1 MVCTKK
7 IKKKQKGGKGSG
19 SGAGAGSGSGSK
31 YKLSSM
37 AKKGLDLT
45 RTCIQRGPAG
55 IAMDLQKKTVARIE
69 NAVHGFQNGLAN
81 GAKEIFNCGTGIPRL
96 MVGIGKGIQESV
108 SATANSIVGDINK
121 VTQALTYVP
130 NPVVP
135 LTRRV
140 LHKIEE
146 TQHMLEDIN
155 GISTKLMAL
164 MTDQRVLK
172 LVGDMS
178 DKYFK
183 GLTKILDAAQ
193 PSFDKLVNKMT
204 GMINKVQTRIG
215 DAIGTTGSN
224 VTKSVIS
231 VIPGIGGVISLIV
244 SMGELSNKLIK
255 TCTPIVEFGGRLA
268 HPINKVGD
276 EVDNLRCQWRELKAK
291 VKPIMDELDNL
302 TTTKADKKQ
311 KGGKLSKASTPSKKK
326 KHIKNKKFSKRIKY

>member
-1 MVCTKK
+1 MVSTKK
-7 IKKKQKGGKGSG
+7 RKRQQHG
-19 SGAGAGSGSGSK
+19 GSK

-69 NAVHGFQNGLAN
+69 NAVQNFEKGITN
-81 GAKEIFNCGTGIPRL
+81 GAKEMFNCGTGIPRL
-96 MVGIGKGIQESV
+96 MVGIGKGVQQSV
-108 SATANSIVGDINK
+108 SETANSIVNDINK
-121 VTQALTYVP
+121 VTQALSNVP

-193 PSFDKLVNKMT
+193 PSFDNLVNKMT
-204 GMINKVQTRIG
+204 GMVNKVQTRFG
-215 DAIGTTGSN
+215 DAIGTTTSN

-268 HPINKVGD
+268 HPINRVGD
-276 EVDNLRCQWRELKAK
+276 EVDNLRCQWRDLKAK
-291 VKPIMDELDNL
+291 VKPILDKL
-302 TTTKADKKQ
+302 DTSKKTQ
-311 KGGKLSKASTPSKKK
+311 KGGRSKLSSTRK
-326 KHIKNKKFSKRIKY
+326 IKSKRRNNYKK